1 MQSNIFELI
10 DLLVKMSGSGSN
22 IDELKAD
29 LDDTDLAIDETQE
42 ELRKLEGEMNDDKYF
57 DASNEIVDRNI
68 KISLTKKIQ
77 KLTKIKNDIDSE
89 LAAIIEEENRLHID
103 LENINEEIR
112 NASSYSDV
120 INDID
125 SKSEAYADMVAIEST
140 RINKLNET
148 KADLENRYE
157 KVQKKVEYLAQ
168 SSNEMEDKIA
178 KENERLIE
186 IENSLSNI
194 KSYVD
199 TDAKEEDEQRYLD
212 IKNYLD
218 DLFWHKSEIL
228 EDPVYI
234 AAAIKEHIANE
245 NKDEVETEF
254 NHLVDKVKEI
264 PYMDLENDDIPVEM
278 QKLNDELTS
287 FDNEISQ
294 KVYQT
299 LDAEF
304 IDERITYLEDYIK
317 KTKDRIKEL
326 KNRQKL
332 LNDENDLLSAKIY
345 RAETQ
350 LEAIDDSLV
359 DYENYDLSENEIP
372 RTVIQAAYNKLI
384 EEKGNIYVIAE
395 RYRQDMVLN
404 IGELK
409 DIEELIGLYE
419 EEAKAKDEEYDE
431 LSKKLSLNTTSKNIL
446 EEEKDK
452 LALEKINNKIVD
464 LKYREQFNKSL
475 SSILEEFE
483 MLYSSLEFVD
493 KKTRMSRRS
502 KKKEEEITPIS
513 EIEDIKLV
521 PEKGEEEVKPVI
533 EEEDTSIKP
542 IEEVKEEEKK
552 EDKLRVVEII
562 PLTEDVS
569 EKEEENNFMISDFQD
584 DDYVDIKEAME
595 HMEEN

>member
-10 DLLVKMSGSGSN
+10 DLLVKMSGSNSN

-29 LDDTDLAIDETQE
+29 LGDTDIKIEETQE
-42 ELRKLEGEMNDDKYF
+42 ELRRLEDEMSDDKYF

-77 KLTKIKNDIDSE
+77 KLTKIKNDIDRE
-89 LAAIIEEENRLHID
+89 LEDVMEEENRLHIE
-103 LENINEEIR
+103 LENITEEIS
-112 NASSYSDV
+112 NANTYSSV
-120 INDID
+120 INEID
-125 SKSEAYADMVAIEST
+125 DKSDAYSEMVAIENS
-140 RINKLNET
+140 RVNRLNQAKE
-148 KADLENRYE
+148 DLENRYE
-157 KVQKKVEYLAQ
+157 KIQKKVEYLAQ
-168 SSNEMEDKIA
+168 SSNEMADKIS

-199 TDAKEEDEQRYLD
+199 TDAKEEDEQKYLD

-234 AAAIKEHIANE
+234 ASAIKEHIANE
-245 NKDEVETEF
+245 RKEEVESEF
-254 NHLVDKVKEI
+254 NHLVEKVKEI
-264 PYMDLENDDIPVEM
+264 PYMDLENDQISVEM
-278 QKLNDELTS
+278 QKLSDELTS
-287 FDNEISQ
+287 YDKEISQ

-304 IDERITYLEDYIK
+304 IEERITYLEDYIK
-317 KTKDRIKEL
+317 KTKERIKDLE
-326 KNRQKL
+326 NRKKL
-332 LNDENDLLSAKIY
+332 LSNENDLLSAKIY
-345 RAETQ
+345 RAESQ

-359 DYENYDLSENEIP
+359 EYENYDFSDNEIP
-372 RTVIQAAYNKLI
+372 RTVVQAAYNKLI

-419 EEAKAKDEEYDE
+419 QEVKSKDEEYDE
-431 LSKKLSLNTTSKNIL
+431 LSKKLSLSTTSKDIL

-452 LALEKINNKIVD
+452 LTLEKINNKIVE
-464 LKYREQFNKSL
+464 LKNREQYNKSL
-475 SSILEEFE
+475 SAILDEFE

-493 KKTRMSRRS
+493 KKTRMSRKS
-502 KKKEEEITPIS
+502 KKAGEEKEVKID
-513 EIEDIKLV
+513 EIE
-521 PEKGEEEVKPVI
+521 E
-533 EEEDTSIKP
+533 T
-542 IEEVKEEEKK
+542 KEEEKPVLEETK
-552 EDKLRVVEII
+552 EELIDIKPIDESIVKEEKKEKLRVVEII
-562 PLTEDVS
+562 PITEDVS
-569 EKEEENNFMISDFQD
+569 EKEEEKDFMINDFQD
-584 DDYVDIKEAME
+584 DDYVDIKTAMSD
-595 HMEEN
+595 MEEK

>member
-10 DLLVKMSGSGSN
+10 DLLVKMSGSEAN

-29 LDDTDLAIDETQE
+29 LDDTDLAIDEAQE
-42 ELRKLEGEMNDDKYF
+42 ALIKLEGEMNDDKYF

-77 KLTKIKNDIDSE
+77 KLNKIKNDIDSE
-89 LAAIIEEENRLHID
+89 LEGVIEEENRLHID
-103 LENINEEIR
+103 LDNIREEIN
-112 NASSYSDV
+112 NANSYSDV
-120 INDID
+120 ISEVENPT
-125 SKSEAYADMVAIEST
+125 EAYADMIAIENT
-140 RINKLNET
+140 RINKLNQT
-148 KADLENRYE
+148 KEELENRYE

-168 SSNEMEDKIA
+168 SSNEMADKIA

-199 TDAKEEDEQRYLD
+199 TDAKEEDEQNYLN

-218 DLFWHKSEIL
+218 ELIWHKSEIL

-234 AAAIKEHIANE
+234 AAAIKEYIANE
-245 NKDEVETEF
+245 NKDEVEAEF
-254 NHLVDKVKEI
+254 NHLVNKVKEI

-304 IDERITYLEDYIK
+304 IDERISYLEDYIK

-326 KNRQKL
+326 KDRAKL
-332 LNDENDLLSAKIY
+332 LNEENDLLSSKIY
-345 RAETQ
+345 RAESQ
-350 LEAIDDSLV
+350 LESIDDSLV
-359 DYENYDLSENEIP
+359 DYENYDVEDNEIP

-419 EEAKAKDEEYDE
+419 QEAKAKDEEYDE

-452 LALEKINNKIVD
+452 LTLEKINNKILE

-502 KKKEEEITPIS
+502 KKKEEEITPIN
-513 EIEDIKLV
+513 EIEDIKLN
-521 PEKGEEEVKPVI
+521 PEKEEKEEKPI
-533 EEEDTSIKP
+533 FEEEDTSIKP
-542 IEEVKEEEKK
+542 IIDIKEEKK

-569 EKEEENNFMISDFQD
+569 EKEEENNFMITDFQD

>member
-10 DLLVKMSGSGSN
+10 ALLVKMSGSNST

-29 LDDTDLAIDETQE
+29 LGDTDIKIEETQE
-42 ELRKLEGEMNDDKYF
+42 ELRRLEDEMSDDKYF

-77 KLTKIKNDIDSE
+77 KLTKIKNDIDRE
-89 LAAIIEEENRLHID
+89 LEDVMAEENRLHIE
-103 LENINEEIR
+103 LENITEEIS
-112 NASSYSDV
+112 NANTYSSV
-120 INDID
+120 INEID
-125 SKSEAYADMVAIEST
+125 DKSDAYSEMVAIENS
-140 RINKLNET
+140 RINRLNQT
-148 KADLENRYE
+148 KEDLENRYE
-157 KVQKKVEYLAQ
+157 KIQKKVEYLAQ
-168 SSNEMEDKIA
+168 SSNEMADKIS

-199 TDAKEEDEQRYLD
+199 TDAKEEDEQKYLD

-234 AAAIKEHIANE
+234 ASAIKEHIANE
-245 NKDEVETEF
+245 SKEEVESEF
-254 NHLVDKVKEI
+254 NHLVEKVKEI
-264 PYMDLENDDIPVEM
+264 PYMDLENDQISVEM
-278 QKLNDELTS
+278 QKLSDELTS
-287 FDNEISQ
+287 YDKEISQ

-304 IDERITYLEDYIK
+304 IEERITYLEDYIK
-317 KTKDRIKEL
+317 KTKERIKDLE
-326 KNRQKL
+326 NRKKL
-332 LNDENDLLSAKIY
+332 LSNENDLLSAKIY
-345 RAETQ
+345 RAESQ

-359 DYENYDLSENEIP
+359 EYENYDFSDNEIP
-372 RTVIQAAYNKLI
+372 RTVVQAAYNKLI

-419 EEAKAKDEEYDE
+419 QEVKSKDEEYDE
-431 LSKKLSLNTTSKNIL
+431 LSKKLSLSTTSKDIL

-452 LALEKINNKIVD
+452 LTLEKINNKIVE
-464 LKYREQFNKSL
+464 LKNREQYNKSL
-475 SSILEEFE
+475 SAILDEFE

-493 KKTRMSRRS
+493 KKTRMSRKS
-502 KKKEEEITPIS
+502 KKVEEEKEAKIDK
-513 EIEDIKLV
+513 IED
-521 PEKGEEEVKPVI
+521 
-533 EEEDTSIKP
+533 
-542 IEEVKEEEKK
+542 VKEEEKPVLEETK
-552 EDKLRVVEII
+552 EELIDIKPIDESIVKEEKKEKLRVVEII
-562 PLTEDVS
+562 PITEDVS
-569 EKEEENNFMISDFQD
+569 EKEEEKDFMINDFQD
-584 DDYVDIKEAME
+584 DDYVDIKTAMSD
-595 HMEEN
+595 MEEK

>member
-10 DLLVKMSGSGSN
+10 DLLVKMSGSEAN

-29 LDDTDLAIDETQE
+29 LDDTDLAIDEAQE
-42 ELRKLEGEMNDDKYF
+42 ALIKLEGEMNDDKYF

-77 KLTKIKNDIDSE
+77 KLNKIKNDIDSE
-89 LAAIIEEENRLHID
+89 LEGVIEEENRLHID
-103 LENINEEIR
+103 LDNIREEIN
-112 NASSYSDV
+112 NANSYSDV
-120 INDID
+120 ISEVENPT
-125 SKSEAYADMVAIEST
+125 EAYADMIAIENT
-140 RINKLNET
+140 RINKLNQT
-148 KADLENRYE
+148 KEELENRYE

-168 SSNEMEDKIA
+168 SSNEMADKIA

-199 TDAKEEDEQRYLD
+199 TDAKEEDEQNYLN

-218 DLFWHKSEIL
+218 ELIWHKSEIL

-234 AAAIKEHIANE
+234 AAAIKEYIANE
-245 NKDEVETEF
+245 NKDEVEAEF
-254 NHLVDKVKEI
+254 NHLVNKVKEI

-304 IDERITYLEDYIK
+304 IDERISYLEDYIK

-326 KNRQKL
+326 KDRAKL
-332 LNDENDLLSAKIY
+332 LNEENDLLSSKIY
-345 RAETQ
+345 RAESQ
-350 LEAIDDSLV
+350 LESIDDSLV
-359 DYENYDLSENEIP
+359 DYENYDVEDNEIP

-419 EEAKAKDEEYDE
+419 QEAKAKDEEYDE

-452 LALEKINNKIVD
+452 LTLEKINNKILE

-502 KKKEEEITPIS
+502 KKKEEEITPIN
-513 EIEDIKLV
+513 EIEDIKLN
-521 PEKGEEEVKPVI
+521 PEKEEKEEKPIFV
-533 EEEDTSIKP
+533 EEDTSIKP
-542 IEEVKEEEKK
+542 IIDIKEEKK

-569 EKEEENNFMISDFQD
+569 EKEEENNFMITDFQD

>member
-10 DLLVKMSGSGSN
+10 DLLVKMSGSNSN

-29 LDDTDLAIDETQE
+29 LGDTDIKIEETQE
-42 ELRKLEGEMNDDKYF
+42 ELRRLEDEMSDDKYF

-77 KLTKIKNDIDSE
+77 KLTKIKNDIDRE
-89 LAAIIEEENRLHID
+89 LEDVMEEENRLHIE
-103 LENINEEIR
+103 LENITEEIS
-112 NASSYSDV
+112 NANTYSSV
-120 INDID
+120 INEID
-125 SKSEAYADMVAIEST
+125 DKSDAYSEMVAIENS
-140 RINKLNET
+140 RINRLNQAKE
-148 KADLENRYE
+148 DLENRYE
-157 KVQKKVEYLAQ
+157 KIQKKVEYLAQ
-168 SSNEMEDKIA
+168 SSNEMADKIS

-199 TDAKEEDEQRYLD
+199 TDAKEEDEQKYLD

-234 AAAIKEHIANE
+234 ASAIKEHIANE
-245 NKDEVETEF
+245 RKEEVESEF
-254 NHLVDKVKEI
+254 NHLVEKVKEI
-264 PYMDLENDDIPVEM
+264 PYMDLENDQISVEM
-278 QKLNDELTS
+278 QKLSDELTS
-287 FDNEISQ
+287 YDKEISQ

-304 IDERITYLEDYIK
+304 IEERITYLEDYIK
-317 KTKDRIKEL
+317 KTKERIKDLE
-326 KNRQKL
+326 NRKKL
-332 LNDENDLLSAKIY
+332 LSNENDLLSAKIY
-345 RAETQ
+345 RAESQ

-359 DYENYDLSENEIP
+359 EYENYDFSDNEIP
-372 RTVIQAAYNKLI
+372 RTVVQAAYNKLI

-419 EEAKAKDEEYDE
+419 QEVKSKDEEYDE
-431 LSKKLSLNTTSKNIL
+431 LSKKLSLSTTSKDIL

-452 LALEKINNKIVD
+452 LTLEKINNKIVE
-464 LKYREQFNKSL
+464 LKNREQYNKSL
-475 SSILEEFE
+475 SAILEEFE

-493 KKTRMSRRS
+493 KKTRMSRKS
-502 KKKEEEITPIS
+502 KKAAEEEKAVKID
-513 EIEDIKLV
+513 EIEV
-521 PEKGEEEVKPVI
+521 A
-533 EEEDTSIKP
+533 
-542 IEEVKEEEKK
+542 KEEEKPVLEETK
-552 EDKLRVVEII
+552 EELIDIKPIDESMVKEEKKEKLRVVEII
-562 PLTEDVS
+562 PITEDVS
-569 EKEEENNFMISDFQD
+569 EKEEEKDFMINDFQD
-584 DDYVDIKEAME
+584 DDYVDIKTAMSD
-595 HMEEN
+595 MEEK